1 MKTRIFITL
10 LLICHTTLNWAQ
22 NRVTELRTWKFS
34 HDSLHW
40 QTVNIPH
47 DWAIS
52 GPFDKK
58 WDLQCVAIEQNGEKQ
73 ATEKSGRSG
82 ALPWIGEGWYSHQ
95 LTIKNRKD
103 FSHAY
108 LCFDGA
114 MSEPIVYINGKE
126 VGRWAYGY
134 NAFRIDATKYL
145 KKGENTIIVHL
156 NNREESSRWYPGA
169 GLYRPV
175 RLVLTPEMR
184 IDPWNVYIRTTRL
197 DDAGATLSIDAKVD
211 GWDGKKKLIAI
222 AYGSVDGQSEQTELT
237 LDPLTGIAHAELKW
251 KKGKYSVWTPEQPV
265 LIPLGIYTRN
275 KGTLIPLYTTK
286 TAVRTVSVSKEK
298 GFQLNGVSRKIQGVC
313 LHHDLG
319 PLGAAENKAAL
330 IRQIKQMKDMGADA
344 IRTAHNMP
352 SELFAQLCDSL
363 GMMVMA
369 ESFDMWVYPKCKN
382 GYARFFNDWADK
394 DIENLVR
401 HHRNHPSIVMW
412 SIGNEI
418 PEQWSEEGR
427 QIAGRLQEICHR
439 LDPSRPVTQGMDR
452 AEEALKAGFAQVMDV
467 PGFNYRVYKYNRN
480 IAQLPK
486 GFLLGSE
493 TASTVSSRGVY
504 KFPVRWGV
512 AEAEKDGQV
521 SSYDTQ
527 WCSWSN
533 LPEEDFIAMEDL
545 PYTIG
550 QFIWTGTD
558 YLGEPTPYDEY
569 WPSRSSY
576 FGACDLAGL
585 PKDRYYLYRAVWNR
599 NKPTLHLLPHWT
611 WNGREGQVTPV
622 FCYSSYPETELF
634 VNGKS
639 QGRRRKAGKEVQ
651 GEAATGKAATP
662 EEARQRA
669 ERYRMIWD
677 NVVYEPGELK
687 VVAYDEQG
695 KAADSVSVYTAGKPH
710 KLLLEPDKST
720 CGIPGT
726 NLVYITVTMLDEQ
739 GNPVPDA
746 DNELFFTVSG
756 AGRFKAVCNGDPT
769 SLESFTE
776 PQMKLFH
783 GKLVITLEGNNKK
796 GNITLTVHDKGQE
809 ISERII
815 IHNTGNEL
823 QAPDL

>member
-1 MKTRIFITL
+1 
-10 LLICHTTLNWAQ
+10 
-22 NRVTELRTWKFS
+22 
-34 HDSLHW
+34 
-40 QTVNIPH
+40 
-47 DWAIS
+47 
-52 GPFDKK
+52 
-58 WDLQCVAIEQNGEKQ
+58 
-73 ATEKSGRSG
+73 
-82 ALPWIGEGWYSHQ
+82 
-95 LTIKNRKD
+95 
-103 FSHAY
+103 
-108 LCFDGA
+108 
-114 MSEPIVYINGKE
+114 
-126 VGRWAYGY
+126 
-134 NAFRIDATKYL
+134 
-145 KKGENTIIVHL
+145 
-156 NNREESSRWYPGA
+156 
-169 GLYRPV
+169 
-175 RLVLTPEMR
+175 MR

-197 DDAGATLSIDAKVD
+197 DDDGATLSIDAKVD
-211 GWDGKKKLIAI
+211 GWDSKKKLIAI
-222 AYGSVDGQSEQTELT
+222 AYGSADGQPEQTELT

-265 LIPLGIYTRN
+265 LIPLCIYTRN
-275 KGTLIPLYTTK
+275 KGMLQLLYTTK
-286 TAVRTVSVSKEK
+286 TAVRTISVSKEK

-427 QIAGRLQEICHR
+427 QIARRLQEICHR

-611 WNGREGQVTPV
+611 WNGREGQATPV

-720 CGIPGT
+720 CGIPGA

-809 ISERII
+809 ISKRII

-823 QAPDL
+823 QLLQKGR

>member
-1 MKTRIFITL
+1 
-10 LLICHTTLNWAQ
+10 
-22 NRVTELRTWKFS
+22 
-34 HDSLHW
+34 
-40 QTVNIPH
+40 
-47 DWAIS
+47 
-52 GPFDKK
+52 
-58 WDLQCVAIEQNGEKQ
+58 
-73 ATEKSGRSG
+73 
-82 ALPWIGEGWYSHQ
+82 
-95 LTIKNRKD
+95 
-103 FSHAY
+103 
-108 LCFDGA
+108 
-114 MSEPIVYINGKE
+114 
-126 VGRWAYGY
+126 
-134 NAFRIDATKYL
+134 
-145 KKGENTIIVHL
+145 
-156 NNREESSRWYPGA
+156 
-169 GLYRPV
+169 
-175 RLVLTPEMR
+175 
-184 IDPWNVYIRTTRL
+184 
-197 DDAGATLSIDAKVD
+197 
-211 GWDGKKKLIAI
+211 
-222 AYGSVDGQSEQTELT
+222 
-237 LDPLTGIAHAELKW
+237 
-251 KKGKYSVWTPEQPV
+251 
-265 LIPLGIYTRN
+265 
-275 KGTLIPLYTTK
+275 
-286 TAVRTVSVSKEK
+286 
-298 GFQLNGVSRKIQGVC
+298 
-313 LHHDLG
+313 
-319 PLGAAENKAAL
+319 
-330 IRQIKQMKDMGADA
+330 
-344 IRTAHNMP
+344 
-352 SELFAQLCDSL
+352 
-363 GMMVMA
+363 
-369 ESFDMWVYPKCKN
+369 
-382 GYARFFNDWADK
+382 
-394 DIENLVR
+394 
-401 HHRNHPSIVMW
+401 
-412 SIGNEI
+412 
-418 PEQWSEEGR
+418 
-427 QIAGRLQEICHR
+427 
-439 LDPSRPVTQGMDR
+439 MDR

-639 QGRRRKAGKEVQ
+639 HVRRRKAGKEVQ

-720 CGIPGT
+720 CGIPGA
-726 NLVYITVTMLDEQ
+726 NLVYITVTMLDKQ